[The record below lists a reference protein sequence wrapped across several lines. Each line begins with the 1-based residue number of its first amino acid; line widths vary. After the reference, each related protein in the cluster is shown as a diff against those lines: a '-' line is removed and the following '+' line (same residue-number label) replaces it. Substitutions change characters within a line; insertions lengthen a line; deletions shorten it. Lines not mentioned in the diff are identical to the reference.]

1 MKKVLLLGTVALM
14 GAFMVSTTAMAYDDL
29 FTNDTAAVK
38 EAGGLCGSASI
49 LYTTAGECFDAD
61 SEAQDYKDNATQLR
75 IPIRVNYGMM
85 DKLIVFAVLPFVSFC
100 NKVMAP
106 IRGTD
111 REAGIGDMWVGAK
124 YAVMPEGMLTVRGA
138 LDLPLGDDEK
148 FLGNKGGFGIDVAA
162 MTAKQVEKIGMN
174 AQVGLRWAAEDG
186 DTKIAPGI
194 GIYFAAEGDYAFSEA
209 FKGIVGIE
217 FMTVGKGKLD
227 GEESL
232 LGADLVPAV
241 NYLDLNVGAC
251 YKLGD
256 KMDIRGDVMYTL
268 AGKNTDKN
276 LGILLRLGYMVK

>member
-1 MKKVLLLGTVALM
+1 M
-14 GAFMVSTTAMAYDDL
+14 
-29 FTNDTAAVK
+29 
-38 EAGGLCGSASI
+38 E
-49 LYTTAGECFDAD
+49 
-61 SEAQDYKDNATQLR
+61 
-75 IPIRVNYGMM
+75 
-85 DKLIVFAVLPFVSFC
+85 
-100 NKVMAP
+100 P

-256 KMDIRGDVMYTL
+256 KMGLRGDVMYTL